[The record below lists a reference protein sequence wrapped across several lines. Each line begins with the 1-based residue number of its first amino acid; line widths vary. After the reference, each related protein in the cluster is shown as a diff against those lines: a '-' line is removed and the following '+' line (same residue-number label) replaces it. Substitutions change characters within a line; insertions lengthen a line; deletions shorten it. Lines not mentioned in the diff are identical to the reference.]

1 MTAELTAHST
11 APARTP
17 ETSRSATRRHYLM
30 CRPTHFDVNYA
41 INPWMHPEVPVDHD
55 LVMSQWET
63 LQRTYT
69 ALGHRVEVIEGGP
82 GLPDMVFAA
91 NGATVVDDVALAVRF
106 HYPQRTGEAR
116 HYADWLRR
124 SGYRVVDAVAVN
136 EGEGDFLAIGA
147 RVLAATG
154 FRSDPASHRELA
166 SALGREVVS
175 LELVDP
181 RFYHI
186 DTALTVLDDA
196 TIAYF
201 PAAFSPASQA
211 LLAELYPGA
220 IEVDEADACVLGLNA
235 VSDGRHVVVAAQA
248 ERFAAQLHAAGFTPV
263 PVDLSELLKGG
274 GGIKCCTLELRHAPT
289 PAPAPARLP
298 AGA

>member
-1 MTAELTAHST
+1 MTAELTARST
-11 APARTP
+11 VP
-17 ETSRSATRRHYLM
+17 TSDPTTATTAEPTRVASSRHYLM
-30 CRPTHFDVNYA
+30 CRPTHFDVTYA
-41 INPWMHPEVPVDHD
+41 INPWMHPDVPVDHD
-55 LVMSQWET
+55 LVMTQWEN
-63 LQRTYT
+63 LRRTYT
-69 ALGHRVEVIEGGP
+69 ALGHRVEVIEGAP

-106 HYPQRTGEAR
+106 HYPQRAGEAR

-124 SGYRVVDAVAVN
+124 SGYRVVEAMAVN
-136 EGEGDFLAIGA
+136 EGEGDFLAIGD

-154 FRSDPASHRELA
+154 FRSDPASHAELA
-166 SALGREVVS
+166 AALGREVVS

-201 PAAFSPASQA
+201 PAAFSPASRA
-211 LLAELYPGA
+211 RLAALYPGA

-248 ERFAAQLHAAGFTPV
+248 TRFAAQLHAAGFTPV

-289 PAPAPARLP
+289 ATSP
-298 AGA
+298 GA